1 MSYFLINHFW
11 WFIMFLLDNLP
22 RRYTTFFN
30 KLKSLTSKFQKTAS
44 SIPFIKQSF
53 SHGVIPTFAKVKGHF
68 LNERHRWKSSEIIL
82 KSQLQKHKKLLSR
95 LIEEHGNYRQI
106 TNSVLLYKLLSN
118 FVLKTSKKEN
128 TFQLSTKNKNL
139 RNLQPKQSSYNS
151 GKVPIINLL
160 SMQSIDIS
168 PFEHGLKQC
177 FEERKKYIKKDI
189 AVEFETLCSS
199 VDKDI
204 SPDDKEN
211 LHEFLR
217 LTF

>member
-1 MSYFLINHFW
+1 M
-11 WFIMFLLDNLP
+11 
-22 RRYTTFFN
+22 
-30 KLKSLTSKFQKTAS
+30 
-44 SIPFIKQSF
+44 
-53 SHGVIPTFAKVKGHF
+53 
-68 LNERHRWKSSEIIL
+68 
-82 KSQLQKHKKLLSR
+82 
-95 LIEEHGNYRQI
+95 

-128 TFQLSTKNKNL
+128 TFQLSAKNKNL
-139 RNLQPKQSSYNS
+139 RNLQAKQSSYNS

-160 SMQSIDIS
+160 SGQSIDIS

-177 FEERKKYIKKDI
+177 FEEKNKYIKKDI